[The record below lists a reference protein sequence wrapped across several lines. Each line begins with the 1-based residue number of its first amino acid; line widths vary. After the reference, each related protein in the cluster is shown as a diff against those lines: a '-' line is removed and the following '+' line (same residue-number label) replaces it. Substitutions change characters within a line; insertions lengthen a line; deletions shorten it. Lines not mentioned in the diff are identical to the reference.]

1 MTTTTLR
8 IQDNKLKILKIIAT
22 INNKSVNRIVN
33 ELITEYL
40 EDFKDSR
47 DAQKALKEAG
57 GFSLEE
63 LKSEWDL

>member
-8 IQDNKLKILKIIAT
+8 IQENKLKFLKIIAT

-40 EDFKDSR
+40 EDFEDSR